1 MTATSKN
8 AIIINV
14 NKQNTQH
21 KREEKVT
28 KMTDKMTKREKFQM
42 LASIPAVKEN
52 EMLTDFIAHEIE
64 LLSRKR
70 SKSSAPTKKQ
80 IENDALK
87 ERIAGV
93 LTAEKQSPSD
103 IAKSLG
109 ESLSSQKVTAQLI
122 RLVREGTATREKVKG
137 KVFYSAN
144 C

>member
-1 MTATSKN
+1 
-8 AIIINV
+8 
-14 NKQNTQH
+14 
-21 KREEKVT
+21 
-28 KMTDKMTKREKFQM
+28 MTDKMTKREKFQM

-80 IENDALK
+80 MEKWAENDALK

-93 LTAEKQSPSD
+93 LTSEMQSSAD
-103 IAKSLG
+103 IIERLG
-109 ESLSSQKVTAQLI
+109 EPLSAQKVVTQLT
-122 RLVREGTATREKVKG
+122 RLVREDAAVRHKVKG
-137 KVFYSAN
+137 KTFYSVN

>member
-1 MTATSKN
+1 
-8 AIIINV
+8 
-14 NKQNTQH
+14 
-21 KREEKVT
+21 
-28 KMTDKMTKREKFQM
+28 MTKREKFQM

-80 IENDALK
+80 IENEALK
-87 ERIAGV
+87 ERIAEI

-103 IAKSLG
+103 IIKNLG
-109 ESLSSQKVTAQLI
+109 EPLSTQKVAAQLT
-122 RLVREGTATREKVKG
+122 RLVNEGVATREVIKG
-137 KVFYSAN
+137 KVFYSDN